1 MINTEEC
8 LLFLKGII
16 LQAGLRVL
24 EIYQNKDFQI
34 KIKNDNSPLTRA
46 DLISHEIICRELSK
60 NYPTIPILSEES
72 CESFSILNPNS
83 LFWCIDPIDGT
94 KEFIKRN
101 DEFTINIALISN
113 KKPILGVIYTP
124 ALDQLYYAIKGK
136 GSYYETKNL
145 SKKIMAKK
153 ADKHNLVFAVS
164 RSHISDKTL
173 NFLDSFKSKTTKRI
187 GSSLKLC
194 VVAMGEVDCY
204 PRFGPT
210 SLWDIAA
217 GHIILNE
224 AGGYVLDKSLNE
236 IEYDF
241 TKGFINCDFF
251 AVNHFFYEELLN
263 DQKKYLSSKSR

>member
-8 LLFLKGII
+8 ILFLKEIV
-16 LQAGLRVL
+16 LEAGLRVL
-24 EIYQNKDFQI
+24 EIYQSKDFEI
-34 KIKNDNSPLTRA
+34 KTKNDNSPLTKA
-46 DLISHEIICRELSK
+46 DLISHETICKALLK

-113 KKPILGVIYTP
+113 KKPILGVIYAP
-124 ALDQLYYAIKGK
+124 ALDQLYYASKGE
-136 GSYYETKNL
+136 GSFYETKNL

-153 ADKHNLVFAVS
+153 ADKHNLVVAVS
-164 RSHISDKTL
+164 RSHLSKKTL
-173 NFLDSFKSKTTKRI
+173 NFLDSFKNKTTKSI
-187 GSSLKLC
+187 GSSLKLSG
-194 VVAMGEVDCY
+194 VAMGEVDCY

-217 GHIILNE
+217 GHIIVNE
-224 AGGYVLDKSLNE
+224 AGGYVLDKNFNE
-236 IEYDF
+236 IEYDI
-241 TKGFINCDFF
+241 TKGFINSDFL

-263 DQKKYLSSKSR
+263 DQKKYLSS

>member
-8 LLFLKGII
+8 LLFLKEII
-16 LQAGLRVL
+16 VQAGLSVL
-24 EIYQNKDFQI
+24 EIYHSKDFEI
-34 KIKNDNSPLTRA
+34 KTKNDQSPLTKA
-46 DLISHEIICRELSK
+46 DLVSHDIIFGALSK
-60 NYPTIPILSEES
+60 NYPKIPILSEEN
-72 CESFSILNPNS
+72 CDSFSILNSNS

-113 KKPILGVIYTP
+113 KKPILGLIYAP
-124 ALDQLYYAIKGK
+124 ALDQLYYASKGE
-136 GSYYETKNL
+136 GSFYEIKNL

-153 ADKHNLVFAVS
+153 ADKHNLVFTVS
-164 RSHISDKTL
+164 RSHLSAKTL

-194 VVAMGEVDCY
+194 GVAMGKVDCY

-210 SLWDIAA
+210 SIWDIAA
-217 GHIILNE
+217 GHIIVNE

-241 TKGFINCDFF
+241 TKGFLNSDFF
-251 AVNHFFYEELLN
+251 AINHFFYEELIN
-263 DQKKYLSSKSR
+263 GQKKYLSS

>member
-8 LLFLKGII
+8 LLFLKEIV
-16 LQAGLRVL
+16 LEAGLRVL
-24 EIYQNKDFQI
+24 EIYQSKDFEI
-34 KIKNDNSPLTRA
+34 KTKNDNSPLTSA
-46 DLISHEIICRELSK
+46 DLISHEIICKALLK
-60 NYPTIPILSEES
+60 NYPSIPILSEES
-72 CESFSILNPNS
+72 SDSFSSSSPNN

-113 KKPILGVIYTP
+113 KKPIMGVIYAP
-124 ALDQLYYAIKGK
+124 ALDQLYYASKGK
-136 GSYYETKNL
+136 GSFYETKKI

-153 ADKHNLVFAVS
+153 ADKHNIIFAVS
-164 RSHISDKTL
+164 RSHISEETL
-173 NFLDSFKSKTTKRI
+173 NFLDLFESNSIKNT

-194 VVAMGEVDCY
+194 GVAMGEVDCY

-217 GHIILNE
+217 GHVIVNE

-241 TKGFINCDFF
+241 TKGFINSDFF
-251 AVNHFFYEELLN
+251 AVNFFFYEELLN
-263 DQKKYLSSKSR
+263 DQKKYLSS

>member
-1 MINTEEC
+1 MIDTKEC
-8 LLFLKGII
+8 FPTLKKII
-16 LQAGLRVL
+16 FQAGSKVL
-24 EIYQNKDFQI
+24 DIYHSKDFEI
-34 KIKNDNSPLTRA
+34 KTKTDNSPLTKA
-46 DLISHEIICRELSK
+46 DVISHKFICESLMK

-72 CESFSILNPNS
+72 CDSFSILNSNS

-94 KEFIKRN
+94 KEFINRN

-113 KKPILGVIYTP
+113 KKPILGLIYAP
-124 ALDQLYYAIKGK
+124 ALDQLYYALEGH
-136 GSYYETKNL
+136 GSFYETKNL

-153 ADKHNLVFAVS
+153 ADKHNLVVAVS
-164 RSHISDKTL
+164 RSHLSAKTL
-173 NFLDSFKSKTTKRI
+173 NFLDSFKSKTTRRI

-194 VVAMGEVDCY
+194 GVAMGEVDCY

-210 SLWDIAA
+210 SIWDIAA
-217 GHIILNE
+217 GHIIVNE

-241 TKGFINCDFF
+241 TKGFINSDFL

-263 DQKKYLSSKSR
+263 DQKKYLSS

>member
-8 LLFLKGII
+8 LLFLKEII

-60 NYPTIPILSEES
+60 NYPSIPILSEES

-113 KKPILGVIYTP
+113 KKPILGVIYAP

-164 RSHISDKTL
+164 RSHISEQTL
-173 NFLDSFKSKTTKRI
+173 NFLDLFESNSIKNI

-194 VVAMGEVDCY
+194 GVAKGDVDCY

-210 SLWDIAA
+210 SFWDIAA
-217 GHIILNE
+217 GHIIVNE
-224 AGGYVLDKSLNE
+224 SGGYVLDKNFNE
-236 IEYDF
+236 IEYDV
-241 TKGFINCDFF
+241 TKGYLNSDFF
-251 AVNHFFYEELLN
+251 AVNSFFYEELTN
-263 DQKKYLSSKSR
+263 DQKKY

>member
-8 LLFLKGII
+8 LLFLKEII
-16 LQAGLRVL
+16 LQAGLRIL

-60 NYPTIPILSEES
+60 KYPSIPILSEES

-113 KKPILGVIYTP
+113 KKPILGLIYAP
-124 ALDQLYYAIKGK
+124 ALDQLYYASKGK
-136 GSYYETKNL
+136 GSFYETKNL

-153 ADKHNLVFAVS
+153 AHKHNLVVAVS
-164 RSHISDKTL
+164 RSHISDKTQ
-173 NFLDSFKSKTTKRI
+173 NFLDSLPSKTIKNI

-194 VVAMGEVDCY
+194 IVAKGDVDCY

-210 SLWDIAA
+210 SFWDISA
-217 GHIILNE
+217 GHIIVNE
-224 AGGYVLDKSLNE
+224 AGGYVIDKNFNE

-241 TKGFINCDFF
+241 TKGFLNSDFF
-251 AVNHFFYEELLN
+251 AINHFFYDELLN
-263 DQKKYLSSKSR
+263 DQKKYLSS

>member
-1 MINTEEC
+1 MINAKEC
-8 LLFLKGII
+8 LPTLKKII
-16 LQAGLRVL
+16 FQAGSKVL
-24 EIYQNKDFQI
+24 EIYHSKNFEI
-34 KIKNDNSPLTRA
+34 KSKTDNSPLTKA
-46 DLISHEIICRELSK
+46 DLISHKFICESLMK
-60 NYPTIPILSEES
+60 NYPYIPILSEES
-72 CESFSILNPNS
+72 CDSFSILNSNS

-113 KKPILGVIYTP
+113 KKPILGLIYAP
-124 ALDQLYYAIKGK
+124 ALDQLYYASKGE
-136 GSYYETKNL
+136 GSFYEIKNL

-153 ADKHNLVFAVS
+153 ADKHNLVFTVS
-164 RSHISDKTL
+164 RSHLSAKTL

-194 VVAMGEVDCY
+194 GVAMGKVDCY

-210 SLWDIAA
+210 SIWDIAA
-217 GHIILNE
+217 GHIIVNE

-241 TKGFINCDFF
+241 TKGLLNSDFF
-251 AVNHFFYEELLN
+251 AINHFFYEELIN
-263 DQKKYLSSKSR
+263 GQKKYLSS

>member
-1 MINTEEC
+1 MINIQEC
-8 LLFLKGII
+8 LPILKKII
-16 LQAGLRVL
+16 MQAGSEVL
-24 EIYQNKDFQI
+24 KIYHSKDFEI
-34 KIKNDNSPLTRA
+34 KTKKDNSPLTRA
-46 DLISHEIICRELSK
+46 DMVSHEIICESLS
-60 NYPTIPILSEES
+60 NYYPSIPILSEES
-72 CESFSILNPNS
+72 SDFFTISSPDN

-113 KKPILGVIYTP
+113 KKPIIGVIYAP
-124 ALDQLYYAIKGK
+124 ALDQLYYASTGK

-145 SKKIMAKK
+145 SKKIILNK
-153 ADKHNLVFAVS
+153 ADKHNLIFAVS
-164 RSHISDKTL
+164 RSHISEQTL
-173 NFLDSFKSKTTKRI
+173 NFLDSFTSKTIKNI

-194 VVAMGEVDCY
+194 GVAMGQVDCY

-217 GHIILNE
+217 GHIIINE

-241 TKGFINCDFF
+241 TKGYLNSDFF

-263 DQKKYLSSKSR
+263 DQKKYLSS

>member
-8 LLFLKGII
+8 LLFLKEII
-16 LQAGLRVL
+16 LQAGLKVL
-24 EIYQNKDFQI
+24 EVYQNRDFEI
-34 KIKNDNSPLTRA
+34 KTKNDNSPLTKA
-46 DLISHEIICRELSK
+46 DLISHEIICKALSK
-60 NYPTIPILSEES
+60 DYPNIPILSEES

-113 KKPILGVIYTP
+113 KKPILGLIYAP
-124 ALDQLYYAIKGK
+124 ALDQLYYAFKGE
-136 GSYYETKNL
+136 GSFFETNQITKR
-145 SKKIMAKK
+145 IIVKK
-153 ADKHNLVFAVS
+153 ANKDNFIFAVS
-164 RSHISDKTL
+164 KSHINDKTL
-173 NFLDSFKSKTTKRI
+173 NFVNKFNNKIIKKI

-194 VVAMGEVDCY
+194 HVAMGEVCCY

-241 TKGFINCDFF
+241 TKGFLNSDFF
-251 AVNHFFYEELLN
+251 AINHFFYEELLN
-263 DQKKYLSSKSR
+263 DQKKYLSS